1 MCIFLYFLF
10 WLLSVKSILAVEI
23 LVDFFFYLSSL
34 LFAVLLA
41 LLPPTLLLICS
52 DSWDFCFRS
61 FLSWWEVNCLWSF
74 DSFILFFFSRW
85 HLQFCNLLPFCVYAF
100 YFILLN
106 LCVCIYFT
114 IVLIKK
120 KKAFTLPLW
129 LQLHSSLVL
138 IYFSL
143 LLVEISAFDFGYIAD
158 SELRILPGLL
168 ACFILQH
175 SALFLVLSKLVE
187 QVWHKSNFG
196 SVSTLSPTCG
206 EIYTL

>member
-23 LVDFFFYLSSL
+23 LVDFFIYLSSL

-114 IVLIKK
+114 IVVAVAQLIG
-120 KKAFTLPLW
+120 FNLFFSSFGWNLCFW
-129 LQLHSSLVL
+129 LR
-138 IYFSL
+138 IYR
-143 LLVEISAFDFGYIAD
+143 Y

-175 SALFLVLSKLVE
+175 SALFLVLSKLVKH
-187 QVWHKSNFG
+187 VWHKSNFG
-196 SVSTLSPTCG
+196 SVSTLSPTCE